1 MNQPS
6 RRSFFGFTTG
16 GLAVLAG
23 CSPPTRGTAGPIEQT
38 QHATVLGVPNERF
51 FPFYG
56 TDPLEA
62 EFQAAAVRLRAS
74 RGLAP
79 NAQLGRIRLLSVSG
93 GGENGAFG
101 AGLLCGWSDHG
112 TRPVFDLVTGVST
125 GALTAP
131 FAYLG
136 SSYDP
141 QLRAVYTQL
150 SPDDVLEKRFITAA
164 LLDDALT
171 DNSPLFKTISR
182 YLNDEML
189 AAIAKRY
196 DEGRLLLIG
205 PANLDAH

>member
-1 MNQPS
+1 MNNPS
-6 RRSFFGFTTG
+6 RRSFFGVTTG

-23 CSPPTRGTAGPIEQT
+23 CSPTRGTAVPIEQT
-38 QHATVLGVPNERF
+38 RHATVLGVPNERF

-62 EFQAAAVRLRAS
+62 EFQAAGVRLRAS
-74 RGLAP
+74 QGLAP
-79 NAQLGRIRLLSVSG
+79 NAQLGQIRLLSVSG

-112 TRPVFDLVTGVST
+112 TRPVFELVTGIST

-141 QLRAVYTQL
+141 QRRLALLTPSCGGQESSDSANAASTGSSATSAHRHCKLIPFTRSRSTTQL
-150 SPDDVLEKRFITAA
+150 YA
-164 LLDDALT
+164 
-171 DNSPLFKTISR
+171 
-182 YLNDEML
+182 
-189 AAIAKRY
+189 
-196 DEGRLLLIG
+196 GG
-205 PANLDAH
+205 